1 MKQKSQAKPSEQ
13 VGVRH
18 FLEFMYDGQPEW
30 SLFAIKA
37 PAEEVSE
44 EWVDF
49 RGAKAVHRDVSIKAG
64 GEADVASSV
73 VAVVQ
78 VRNSPWAVIYRSVLY
93 LNEAHL
99 DAVAEEAK
107 EFSARLNTRAITFI
121 GEDTSGANSY
131 QIFEKGKSVEEAEW
145 EVGGEFFK
153 FKSSRRKR
161 PEMEKVTDEFVDS
174 IFREEGIYLPAC
186 YPMEEEEAFSLAVE
200 KTSAD
205 SIEKADIIEPEDA
218 EDEGDEGEADED
230 EDEGY

>member
-13 VGVRH
+13 LGVRH

-30 SLFAIKA
+30 SLFAVKA

-49 RGAKAVHRDVSIKAG
+49 RGAKGVHRDVQIKPG
-64 GEADVASSV
+64 GESDLAGSV
-73 VAVVQ
+73 VTIVQ
-78 VRNSPWAVIYRSVLY
+78 VRNSPWAVVYRSILY
-93 LNEAHL
+93 LDEAHL

-131 QIFEKGKSVEEAEW
+131 NLFEKGKSLEEAEW

-153 FKSSRRKR
+153 FKSTRRKR
-161 PEMEKVTDEFVDS
+161 PELDKVTDEFVDMV
-174 IFREEGIYLPAC
+174 FREEGIYIPAC
-186 YPMEEEEAFSLAVE
+186 YPMEDEEEFSLVVE
-200 KTSAD
+200 KSSAD
-205 SIEKADIIEPEDA
+205 SIEKADIIEPEDID
-218 EDEGDEGEADED
+218 EDEEESEDED
-230 EDEGY
+230 EDY